1 MEIGFQYEQ
10 YDITISLTA
19 TEIDG
24 SDYEWSI
31 ESIYDNDLSMDVDIE
46 QLPTAIQQAVE
57 KLAESRASDKAC
69 DAAIDWGLSRADYLY
84 DSRND

>member
-10 YDITISLTA
+10 YDITIQVTA

-24 SDYEWSI
+24 SDYEWHI
-31 ESIYDNDLSMDVDIE
+31 ESIYDNDLGADVDLKQLTATVQQDIE
-46 QLPTAIQQAVE
+46 KI
-57 KLAESRASDKAC
+57 AESKASDKAI
-69 DAAIDWGLSRADYLY
+69 DAALDWGLSRADYYY